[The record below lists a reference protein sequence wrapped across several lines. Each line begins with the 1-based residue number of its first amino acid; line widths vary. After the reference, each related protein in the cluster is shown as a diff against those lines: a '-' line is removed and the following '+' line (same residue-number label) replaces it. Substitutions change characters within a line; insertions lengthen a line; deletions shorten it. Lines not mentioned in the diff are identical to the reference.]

1 MTTVGWAVSI
11 RLCEPTAGAVAVGRQ
26 SYMMNRP
33 RKPTVLVVDD
43 DGEIRSLLTLVL
55 KAEGYEVLAAAN
67 GAEAF
72 ILLHA
77 NEFNLA
83 MLDYQLPDTDG
94 LKILEEAKKT
104 DSLLPVIMMSGM
116 ATVKLAVEAV
126 KLGADDFLEKPL
138 DIDRTR
144 VAAKNAI
151 EKDFLRHEVAAL
163 RHETLA
169 RYRMVGSSA
178 AMQRLYEIIDRVA
191 PSRASVLITG
201 ESGVGKELT
210 ARAIHE
216 KSHVAQGPFVRINCA
231 AIPQDLIES
240 ELFGHEKGAF
250 TGAVA
255 QKPGKLEV
263 ADHGTVLLDEIGDMS
278 LHVQAKLLRF
288 LQEGE
293 FERVGGTRTLKA
305 EVRAIA
311 ATNKDLTEEMKQRR
325 FREDLF
331 YRLNVVTIEVPPLRE
346 RKEDLPT
353 LAEHFLEKYCEEHGV
368 PKKALAP
375 DALNLLASQS
385 WPGNVREFANVIQ
398 RCVVLLPQ
406 PVLTAKD
413 VAPLLVTES
422 GSKICVEGTWALKPA
437 RNEFERRHVLA
448 VLAECHWNMTE
459 TARMLEIDRTGLYKI
474 LDRLDIK
481 PAEGQAPAGEARPG
495 SAAGH

>member
-1 MTTVGWAVSI
+1 
-11 RLCEPTAGAVAVGRQ
+11 
-26 SYMMNRP
+26 MNRS

-43 DGEIRSLLTLVL
+43 DGEIRSLLTLIL
-55 KAEGYEVLAAAN
+55 KAEGYEVRAAAS

-72 ILLHA
+72 ALLRA
-77 NEFNLA
+77 GGFNLA

-94 LKILEEAKKT
+94 LKILAEAKKA
-104 DSLLPVIMMSGM
+104 DPLLPVIMMSGM

-144 VAAKNAI
+144 IAAKNAL

-191 PSRASVLITG
+191 PSRASVLVTG
-201 ESGVGKELT
+201 ESGAGKELT

-216 KSHVAQGPFVRINCA
+216 KSRVAQGPFVRINCA
-231 AIPQDLIES
+231 AIPPDLIES
-240 ELFGHEKGAF
+240 ELFGHEKGSF

-263 ADHGTVLLDEIGDMS
+263 ANEGTLLLDEIGDMS

-293 FERVGGTRTLKA
+293 FERVGGTRTLKT
-305 EVRAIA
+305 EVRTIA
-311 ATNKDLTEEMKQRR
+311 ATNKNLPEEMKQGR

-346 RKEDLPT
+346 RKEDIPT
-353 LAEHFLEKYCEEHGV
+353 LAEHFLEKYCDQHGV
-368 PKKALAP
+368 PGKKLTP
-375 DALNLLASQS
+375 DAVSLLASRP
-385 WPGNVREFANVIQ
+385 WAGNVREFANVVQ

-406 PVLTAKD
+406 PVLTAND
-413 VAPLLVTES
+413 IAPLLCTES
-422 GSKICVEGTWALKPA
+422 SSKICVEGTRALKAA

-448 VLAECHWNMTE
+448 VLAECRWNITE

-481 PAEGQAPAGEARPG
+481 PVADQASAGEARPG
-495 SAAGH
+495 STAGR